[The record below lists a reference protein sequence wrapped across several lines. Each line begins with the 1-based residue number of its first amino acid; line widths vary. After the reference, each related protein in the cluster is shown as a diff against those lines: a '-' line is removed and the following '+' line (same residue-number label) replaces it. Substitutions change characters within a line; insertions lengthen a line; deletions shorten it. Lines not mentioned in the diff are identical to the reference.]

1 MCNNKPFWEHF
12 LDFEKRKNLFGMQ
25 DSEGTY
31 FWDIIRGDI
40 YFKLLWKNIPTLNT
54 SKNKKQKISFY
65 RRIVKDFF
73 RLFFL
78 KEKKRYFFFMASR
91 YKNKEG
97 IFFDQSIKNI
107 YDLFSKK
114 DSIVIESY
122 TEECSKDS
130 FFSPYTIFRKFIQSK
145 KYDFT
150 FLMNLLREEFGN
162 LNFDNSFL
170 NKIMDNYYSDL
181 YFYKKILKKYKIEKI
196 FICQNGIQKGL
207 FRAGKELGIK
217 IYETQHGSV
226 DIGHLVYHYPSM
238 EYTQKQISL
247 PDVIFSFSP
256 FWFKELNLPNVSI
269 CPVGNNYLYAPFEKK
284 KNIHFLKEGITIIS
298 ADIYGKIL
306 SDFILSEEVR
316 NVLREIPIYFKLH
329 PNQYHEKEYYIQK
342 FEGIQNITVVSN
354 EQSIEELLNKSNTIF
369 TIVSTVIYEA
379 LQANHKVIILKREN
393 YLEIEHIFNCPN
405 VHLIDT
411 INDFISALTTEIV
424 TDPNTVFFAPFDKET
439 FLETL

>member
-1 MCNNKPFWEHF
+1 MITNSKGIYGY
-12 LDFEKRKNLFGMQ
+12 DKVKIQKN
-25 DSEGTY
+25 E
-31 FWDIIRGDI
+31 
-40 YFKLLWKNIPTLNT
+40 LL
-54 SKNKKQKISFY
+54 SS
-65 RRIVKDFF
+65 
-73 RLFFL
+73 
-78 KEKKRYFFFMASR
+78 
-91 YKNKEG
+91 
-97 IFFDQSIKNI
+97 
-107 YDLFSKK
+107 
-114 DSIVIESY
+114 
-122 TEECSKDS
+122 
-130 FFSPYTIFRKFIQSK
+130 
-145 KYDFT
+145 
-150 FLMNLLREEFGN
+150 
-162 LNFDNSFL
+162 
-170 NKIMDNYYSDL
+170 
-181 YFYKKILKKYKIEKI
+181 KKILKKYKIEKI

-284 KNIHFLKEGITIIS
+284 NIHFLKEGITIIS

-342 FEGIQNITVVSN
+342 FQGIQNVTVVSN
-354 EQSIEELLNKSNTIF
+354 ELSIGELLDKCDTIF

-379 LQANHKVIILKREN
+379 LQANHKVIILKQEN
-393 YLEIEHIFNCPN
+393 YLEVDHIFNCDN
-405 VHLIDT
+405 VYLVNT
-411 INDFISALTTEIV
+411 INDFISALNTEIV
-424 TDPNTVFFAPFDKET
+424 TDKNVTFFAPFDKEA
-439 FLETL
+439 FLNVL